1 MPQEK
6 RKLKLLLL
14 TNDLGVGGVQ
24 RLVVDF
30 SRMLNHELFEIHVA
44 TLLDTKDGDFLLKEL
59 DPQTP
64 YKAFKMKSPWQLAKW
79 FEVYRYLKAEKFDI
93 VFSQLF
99 VADTI
104 GRLTAKLAGVPL
116 IVTEIQNIIPSLP
129 KWYTWIDHQLSKITD
144 VCIST
149 TQAVTDYGLNVV
161 GFPKEKIA
169 LVPTN
174 AVDHRRF
181 QNPPDRQKFRHEF
194 NLPSDAKIIVN
205 IGRMVE
211 QKGQIVLVR
220 AMQEVIERE
229 PKAYA
234 LIVGSGGLE
243 ISLKTEAEK
252 LNLDK
257 HLQFLG
263 TRKDTPHLL
272 MGSDVFSF
280 PSIWEGQGLILFEA
294 FFSKVPI
301 VASDTGGI
309 PDVIKHEETGLLSPP
324 GDAHLLAENILRVL
338 RDSTLGKRMADTA
351 HERFKDRTLESSMKK
366 LDKVLAE
373 AYEKKVNSK

>member
-1 MPQEK
+1 MANPNQ
-6 RKLKLLLL
+6 RLKLLLL

-24 RLVVDF
+24 RLVIDF
-30 SRMLNHELFEIHVA
+30 AAMLDHQVFDIHVA
-44 TLLDTKDGDFLLKEL
+44 TLLDTKDGDFYRSEL
-59 DPQTP
+59 RPETP
-64 YKAFKMKSPWQLAKW
+64 YRAFKMKSPWQIAQW
-79 FEVYRYLKAEKFDI
+79 FKVYRYLKREKFDI

-104 GRLTAKLAGVPL
+104 GRIASKLAGVPL
-116 IVTEIQNIIPSLP
+116 IVTEIQNIIPTLP

-149 TQAVTDYGLNVV
+149 TQAVTDYGVNVV
-161 GFPKEKIA
+161 GFPREKIV

-181 QNPPDRQKFRHEF
+181 LNPPDPQKFRHEF
-194 NLPSDAKIIVN
+194 GLPSDAKIIVN

-211 QKGQIVLVR
+211 QKGQIFLIR
-220 AMQEVIERE
+220 AMKEVIERE

-234 LIVGSGGLE
+234 LVVGSGGLE
-243 ISLKTEAEK
+243 ENLKAEAEK
-252 LNLDK
+252 LNLGD
-257 HLQFLG
+257 HLKFLG

-272 MGSDVFSF
+272 MGSDVFAF
-280 PSIWEGQGLILFEA
+280 PSIYEGQGLILFES
-294 FFSKVPI
+294 FFSKIPI

-324 GDAHLLAENILRVL
+324 GDEHALAKNILRVL
-338 RDSTLGKRMADTA
+338 NDPTLGKKMAA
-351 HERFKDRTLESSMKK
+351 EAYRRYQDRTLEQSMKK
-366 LDKVLAE
+366 LGQVLIE
-373 AYEKKVNSK
+373 AFRQKTRV